1 MTTIWQL
8 YAANCM
14 RNIWQPYDSCIP
26 IDEKYV
32 TTIIQLYLKSKKL
45 ICWNRNCGLPKPW
58 SDQSTRWTACRYQGI
73 VSFPQHVIFV
83 IIIFC
88 IFIVI
93 VIIIIVIVICD
104 HHHRYAYLRNHHH
117 CYHHHHSYCRRLER
131 NLIEEIPPFAF
142 RGAPSLRRMW
152 VLIIFIIIT
161 VVIIIVAIIIVV
173 FISFWW

>member
-1 MTTIWQL
+1 
-8 YAANCM
+8 M

-131 NLIEEIPPFAF
+131 NLIEEINIIVICDHHHHHTRLRNHQYHHQSHCSA
-142 RGAPSLRRMW
+142 GDLSETSLRKSLHLLSE
-152 VLIIFIIIT
+152 VHP
-161 VVIIIVAIIIVV
+161 A
-173 FISFWW
+173 